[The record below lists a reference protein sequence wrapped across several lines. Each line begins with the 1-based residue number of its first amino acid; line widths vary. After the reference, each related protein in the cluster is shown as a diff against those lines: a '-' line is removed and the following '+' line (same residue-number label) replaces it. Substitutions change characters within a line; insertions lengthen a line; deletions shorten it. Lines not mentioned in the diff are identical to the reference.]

1 MRQSH
6 HGARHHRPE
15 DGAGLE
21 RARADRLRREAM
33 DRYWQSVCEALPKP
47 SEWPCT
53 ADRRCMASHHQE
65 SCPIRIA
72 ELIKGKK

>member
-1 MRQSH
+1 MDE
-6 HGARHHRPE
+6 HGNPSAVE
-15 DGAGLE
+15 LLDIIE

-33 DRYWQSVCEALPKP
+33 DRYWQSVCEVLPKP

-53 ADRRCMASHHQE
+53 ADRKCMASHHQE

>member
-1 MRQSH
+1 MS
-6 HGARHHRPE
+6 GNPSAAE
-15 DGAGLE
+15 LLDIIE

-33 DRYWQSVCEALPKP
+33 DRYWQSVCEAILEKP

-53 ADRRCMASHHQE
+53 ADRTCMASHHQE